1 MSNSDFP
8 SCLSLLR
15 GRKQETRSTQFFLL
29 HALVWTLLNHQLVL
43 GANKLEG
50 EISSSLP
57 QFTDQTTA
65 SGIDFHHVSGGLE
78 KKYILEAKGGGAGFF
93 DYDNDG
99 DLDLYMVN
107 GATLDTYQMK
117 SGPGNVLYRNDGKSS
132 FVNATA
138 ESGVGDAGWGHG
150 CAVGDIDNDGYRDL
164 YVTNYGGN
172 VLYHNQADGSFS
184 NITTTAGVGGNRYSS
199 SAAFFD
205 YDNDG
210 DLDLYVAHYVAFD
223 IDNMPDEAT
232 RKKLCVFLGGPVYC
246 GPGGMPGTPD
256 ILYRNEGDKTFS
268 DVTLDSGIDQTGD
281 YYGLGVIP
289 EDYDNDGDLDLF
301 VANDTTPNLL
311 FQNNGDGDFTDA
323 ALLAGVAYNAD
334 GDEEA
339 GMGVDFGDVDNDG
352 DADLIVTN
360 FFAETN
366 TLYRNDGTG
375 GFTDYTVLAGLASP
389 TLHFVGFGTRFFDY
403 DNDGYLDL
411 FIANGHVYP
420 HVSLVPA
427 GGTYRQSNQL
437 FRNMGEGR
445 YVDVSAQS
453 GPGLRLEKASRGACV
468 GDYDNDGDG
477 DVLVANMNDLPT
489 LLRNDG
495 GNRLNSIIIQVF
507 GTRSNRDGVGTRIR
521 LKTAGETQY
530 RTVNGASSYL
540 SHSDIRTHVGL
551 GTSTQAD
558 LIEINWPDGS
568 IDSIADV
575 PANHLLVV
583 YQGRGHFRYDLGAN
597 PHPTPPP

>member
-1 MSNSDFP
+1 MLPF
-8 SCLSLLR
+8 
-15 GRKQETRSTQFFLL
+15 
-29 HALVWTLLNHQLVL
+29 HLVL
-43 GANKLEG
+43 AWILLTLQPVPGTNKLEMEG
-50 EISSSLP
+50 LSSLP

-65 SGIDFHHVSGGLE
+65 SGIDFHHVSGGLD

-107 GATLDTYQMK
+107 GATLDTYQTK
-117 SGPGNVLYRNDGKSS
+117 SGPGNVLYRNDGKAR
-132 FVNATA
+132 FANATA
-138 ESGVGDAGWGHG
+138 EAGVGDAGWGHG
-150 CAVGDIDNDGYRDL
+150 CSVGDIDNDGYRDL
-164 YVTNYGGN
+164 YVTNYGEN

-184 NITTTAGVGGNRYSS
+184 NITTAAGVGGNLYSS

-256 ILYRNEGDKTFS
+256 ILYRNEGNNIFA

-289 EDYDNDGDLDLF
+289 QDYDSDGDVDLF

-311 FQNNGDGDFTDA
+311 FRNNGHGGFTDE

-366 TLYRNDGTG
+366 TLYRNNGNG
-375 GFTDYTVLAGLASP
+375 EFTDYTVLAGLASP

-403 DNDGYLDL
+403 DNDGDLDL

-420 HVSLVPA
+420 HVSLIPA
-427 GGTYRQSNQL
+427 GGTYFQSNQL
-437 FRNMGEGR
+437 FRNRGDGK
-445 YVDVSAQS
+445 YFDVSAQS
-453 GPGLRLEKASRGACV
+453 GPGLGIEKASRGACV

-521 LKTAGETQY
+521 LQTAGETQY

-540 SHSDIRTHVGL
+540 SSSDIRTHVGL
-551 GTSTQAD
+551 GTWIRAD
-558 LIEINWPDGS
+558 LIEISWPDGS

-583 YQGRGHFRYDLGAN
+583 YQGKGHFRYDLGAN
-597 PHPTPPP
+597 PHSSPPQ

>member
-1 MSNSDFP
+1 MH
-8 SCLSLLR
+8 
-15 GRKQETRSTQFFLL
+15 GREQETHSTLSPSHLALAWILL
-29 HALVWTLLNHQLVL
+29 TLQPVP
-43 GANKLEG
+43 GTNKLET
-50 EISSSLP
+50 EAPSSLP
-57 QFTDQTTA
+57 QFSDQTTA
-65 SGIDFHHVSGGLE
+65 SGIHFRHVSGGLE

-99 DLDLYMVN
+99 DLDLYLVN
-107 GATLDTYQMK
+107 GATLDTYRMK
-117 SGPGNVLYRNDGKSS
+117 SGPGNVLYRNDGKAR

-138 ESGVGDAGWGHG
+138 EAGVGDAGWGHG
-150 CAVGDIDNDGYRDL
+150 CAVGDIDNDGHRDL
-164 YVTNYGGN
+164 YVTNYGEN

-184 NITTTAGVGGNRYSS
+184 NITPTAGVGGNRYSS
-199 SAAFFD
+199 SAAFLD

-223 IDNMPDEAT
+223 IDDMPDEAT

-256 ILYRNEGDKTFS
+256 ILYRNEGNNTFA

-311 FQNNGDGDFTDA
+311 FRNNGDGGFTDA

-366 TLYRNDGTG
+366 TLYRNDGNG

-403 DNDGYLDL
+403 DNDGDLDL

-427 GGTYRQSNQL
+427 GGTYPQSNQL
-437 FRNMGEGR
+437 FRNRGDGK
-445 YVDVSAQS
+445 YLDVSAQS
-453 GPGLRLEKASRGACV
+453 GPGLRIEKASRGACV

-477 DVLVANMNDLPT
+477 DLLVANMNDLPT

-507 GTRSNRDGVGTRIR
+507 GTRSNRDGVGTGIR
-521 LKTAGETQY
+521 LKTAGGTQY

-540 SHSDIRTHVGL
+540 SYSDIRTHVGL
-551 GTSTQAD
+551 GTWTRAD
-558 LIEINWPDGS
+558 LIEISWPGGS
-568 IDSIADV
+568 VDSIADV

-583 YQGRGHFRYDLGAN
+583 YQGRGHFRFDLGAN
-597 PHPTPPP
+597 PHSAPPQ

>member
-8 SCLSLLR
+8 FPSWLGCREPENHSSQLLFH
-15 GRKQETRSTQFFLL
+15 S
-29 HALVWTLLNHQLVL
+29 ALAWALLNLLPVL
-43 GANKLEG
+43 GSNKLEG
-50 EISSSLP
+50 EVSSSLP
-57 QFTDQTTA
+57 KFTDQTAA
-65 SGIDFHHVSGGLE
+65 SGIEFHHVSGGLE
-78 KKYILEAKGGGAGFF
+78 KKYILEAKGGGAAFI

-99 DLDLYMVN
+99 DLDLYLVN

-117 SGPGNVLYRNDGKSS
+117 SGPGNVLYRNDGEAG
-132 FVNATA
+132 FGDATA
-138 ESGVGDAGWGHG
+138 ETGVGDAGWGHG
-150 CAVGDIDNDGYRDL
+150 CAVGDIDNDGHRDL
-164 YVTNYGGN
+164 YLTNYGEN
-172 VLYHNQADGSFS
+172 VLYHNQADGSFR
-184 NITTTAGVGGNRYSS
+184 NITTTAGVEGNRYSS
-199 SAAFFD
+199 SAAFLD

-232 RKKLCVFLGGPVYC
+232 RKQLCVFLGGPVYC

-256 ILYRNEGDKTFS
+256 ILYRNEGNNTFS
-268 DVTLDSGIDQTGD
+268 DVTLVSGIDHTDD

-289 EDYDNDGDLDLF
+289 EDYDNDGDVDLF

-311 FQNNGDGDFTDA
+311 FRNNGNGNFTDA
-323 ALLAGVAYNAD
+323 ALLAGVAFNAD

-339 GMGVDFGDVDNDG
+339 GMGVDFGDFDNDG

-366 TLYRNDGTG
+366 TLYRNDGNG
-375 GFTDYTVLAGLASP
+375 GFTDYTVLAGLASS
-389 TLHFVGFGTRFFDY
+389 TLNFVGFGTRFFDY
-403 DNDGYLDL
+403 DNDGDLDL

-437 FRNMGEGR
+437 FRNEGAGR
-445 YVDVSAQS
+445 FVDVSAQS
-453 GPGLRLEKASRGACV
+453 GPGMLMEKASRGACV

-521 LKTAGETQY
+521 LQTAGETQY

-540 SHSDIRTHVGL
+540 SFSDIRTHVGL
-551 GTSTQAD
+551 GTWTQAD
-558 LIEINWPDGS
+558 LIEISWPDGS
-568 IDSIADV
+568 VDSIADV

-583 YQGRGHFRYDLGAN
+583 YQGKGHFRYDLGAN
-597 PHPTPPP
+597 PHSNPPQ